1 GNGNRA
7 EISELTKDLDDGKY
21 QIVINHQPTDY
32 ANETAAGVD
41 LVLSGHTHGGQMFPI
56 GLVSDLFGLNDM
68 VYGHE
73 KRGATNFI
81 VTSGI
86 SDWAIDYKTG
96 CFSEFVVIDVNGK

>member
-1 GNGNRA
+1 
-7 EISELTKDLDDGKY
+7 
-21 QIVINHQPTDY
+21 
-32 ANETAAGVD
+32 
-41 LVLSGHTHGGQMFPI
+41 MFPI

-96 CFSEFVVIDVNGK
+96 CFSEFVVIDVKGK